1 MYIFKGVVIMEQN
14 KSKNKRWLIIAIAL
28 LLVFLIS
35 LGGILWYFLGGDGID
50 QDSFKNPTPSND
62 KNPSAS
68 SEIIYV
74 DNPIDFASLQAQNP
88 DVCGWITV
96 PNTNIDYPILQ
107 SSPDKDN
114 DFYINHNLEGKYS
127 AAGSIYIQRNN
138 SNQFTDRNTVIY
150 GHNMKNKT
158 MFRTLHNFRDPKF
171 FEENEFFTIYT
182 PGHIKTYRIFAA
194 YRYDNR
200 HILNSFD
207 FTDKAVYEEYLKF
220 ATNPVSLIKNVRE
233 GVKVTADD
241 PIVTLS
247 TCISDKRYRY
257 LVQGVLIKDELT
269 K

>member
-1 MYIFKGVVIMEQN
+1 MEQN
-14 KSKNKRWLIIAIAL
+14 ENKKRKGWLIITIAM

-35 LGGILWYFLGGDGID
+35 LGGVLWYFLGGDGID
-50 QDSFKNPTPSND
+50 QDAFKNPSSQND
-62 KNPSAS
+62 TNS
-68 SEIIYV
+68 STESQVILV
-74 DNPIDFASLQAQNP
+74 DNPIDFATLKAQNS

-96 PNTNIDYPILQ
+96 PNTNVDYPILQ
-107 SSPDKDN
+107 SSPDIDN
-114 DFYINHNLEGKYS
+114 DFYINHNLDGKYNV
-127 AAGSIYIQRNN
+127 AGSIYIQRNN

-171 FEENEFFTIYT
+171 FEENEYFTIYT

-207 FTDKAVYEEYLKF
+207 FTDKSVYEEYLKF

-257 LVQGVLIKDELT
+257 LVQGVLIKDEPT

>member
-1 MYIFKGVVIMEQN
+1 MEQN
-14 KSKNKRWLIIAIAL
+14 ENKKRKGWLIITIAM

-35 LGGILWYFLGGDGID
+35 LGGVLWYFLGGDGIN
-50 QDSFKNPTPSND
+50 QDAFKNP
-62 KNPSAS
+62 S
-68 SEIIYV
+68 SQNGTNSSTESQVILV
-74 DNPIDFASLQAQNP
+74 DNPIDFATLKAQNP

-96 PNTNIDYPILQ
+96 PNTNVDYPILQ

-114 DFYINHNLEGKYS
+114 DFYINHNLDGKYNV
-127 AAGSIYIQRNN
+127 AGSIYIQRNN

-171 FEENEFFTIYT
+171 FEENEYFTIYT

-207 FTDKAVYEEYLKF
+207 FTDKAVYKEYLEF
-220 ATNPVSLIKNVRE
+220 ATNPVSLIKNVRD